1 MRRRYYLERPAHRE
15 HLRALVAV
23 AVDAADAAGAD
34 EDVRHAVRLATEEV
48 CTNIIMHGYGEAGD
62 GRIRVEAD
70 FDDYE
75 IVIRISDDAP
85 LLDLES
91 VAAPDTGASAEER
104 PIGGLG
110 WYFVRSVMD
119 GVVQAGTGEPG
130 NIFMLTKRY
139 RRALDSR
146 T

>member
-1 MRRRYYLERPAHRE
+1 MRRRFQLERPARRE

-48 CTNIIMHGYGEAGD
+48 CTNIIMHGYGESGE
-62 GRIRVEAD
+62 GRIRLEAD
-70 FDDYE
+70 FDEYQ
-75 IVIRISDDAP
+75 IRIRISDDAP
-85 LLDLES
+85 VLDLES
-91 VAAPDTGASAEER
+91 IAVPDTAAMADDR

-119 GVVQAGTGEPG
+119 SVVQEGAGESG
-130 NIFMLTKRY
+130 NVFMLSKRY
-139 RRALDSR
+139 RRALDAP
-146 T
+146 